1 MTAEFFRSWFLPGVW
16 ITIQVTFLSA
26 ALAFVISF
34 VIGLARTAPSKLVRI
49 LAGIYFEVFRST
61 SSLVFMF
68 WIAFTVPMLFQ
79 IKFIGMAAGVIA
91 LGMTYGAYGSEIVRG
106 ALQAVPPAQREA
118 GIALNFTRVQ
128 RLRRIEIPQ
137 AWPEMLPPFNNLLI
151 ELLKGTSLVSLIIVA
166 DMTFAGNLQRLVT
179 GDSAP
184 VYTLLLVV
192 YFVLAFLLTRGMRLL
207 ERRAKAKLGQAP
219 PKGGL
224 LGGLRERGAI
234 DAVTG
239 TAGTAGTGGAK

>member
-1 MTAEFFRSWFLPGVW
+1 MSWAFFESWFLPGIW

-26 ALAFVISF
+26 ALAFVVSF
-34 VIGLARTAPSKLVRI
+34 LIGLGRTAPSRTVRI
-49 LAGIYFEVFRST
+49 LCGIYFELFRST

-79 IKFIGMAAGVIA
+79 VTFIGMAAGVLA
-91 LGMTYGAYGSEIVRG
+91 LGLTYGAYGSEIVRG
-106 ALQAVPPAQREA
+106 ALQAVPAAQREA

-151 ELLKGTSLVSLIIVA
+151 ELLKGTSLVSLISIA

-179 GDSAP
+179 ADSAP
-184 VYTLLLVV
+184 VYTLLLGI
-192 YFVLAFLLTRGMRLL
+192 YFVFAFLLTRGMRLL
-207 ERRAKAKLGQAP
+207 ERRAKARIGQAP

-224 LGGLRERGAI
+224 FSGLRERGAI

-239 TAGTAGTGGAK
+239 TAGVGGAK

>member
-1 MTAEFFRSWFLPGVW
+1 MTGAFFGSWFLPGVW
-16 ITIQVTFLSA
+16 ITLQVTFLSA

-34 VIGLARTAPSKLVRI
+34 VIGLARIAPSRIVRI

-79 IKFIGMAAGVIA
+79 IKFIGMAAGIIA
-91 LGMTYGAYGSEIVRG
+91 LGMTYGAYGSEVVRG
-106 ALQAVPPAQREA
+106 ALAAVPPAQREA

-151 ELLKGTSLVSLIIVA
+151 ELLKGTSLISLIVVA

-179 GDSAP
+179 GESAP

-192 YFVLAFLLTRGMRLL
+192 YFVLAFLLTRGVRLL
-207 ERRAKAKLGQAP
+207 ERRAKVKLGQAP

-224 LGGLRERGAI
+224 FGGLRERGAI

-239 TAGTAGTGGAK
+239 TTSTAGTGGAK